1 MPIEIKELHIK
12 INVDEKAEATTTGTS
27 VDEAQLMRA
36 ISESVEQ
43 AAKIE
48 NRKKER

>member
-1 MPIEIKELHIK
+1 M
-12 INVDEKAEATTTGTS
+12 DEKAAVVTTATS

-48 NRKKER
+48 HRKKER